1 MRVLMTGATGL
12 IGSAVVR
19 RLSDAGHELVL
30 VVRDVETA
38 RARWPHAQVV
48 HGQFGD
54 APGSEATPWSDY
66 LRGVDVAI
74 NTVGIF
80 TEQAGQSFDA
90 VHVKGRW
97 RCSARRNWPA
107 CGA

>member
-38 RARWPHAQVV
+38 RARWPLDTR
-48 HGQFGD
+48 GD
-54 APGSEATPWSDY
+54 EA
-66 LRGVDVAI
+66 G
-74 NTVGIF
+74 
-80 TEQAGQSFDA
+80 
-90 VHVKGRW
+90 
-97 RCSARRNWPA
+97 ARA
-107 CGA
+107 